1 MIMKLYLIFG
11 FFFSGLLL
19 QAQYDNTSLYF
30 GLNNLTEI
38 EKFKGFEKEHRGYY
52 DLEEV
57 RYKQMIVTKDSIA
70 VRTGFEIVISK
81 QEAISKGFTFKDDKM
96 YGVAPLNGVFYKE
109 DNDTIYALYYQYDS
123 YFKSDKNNFVIPAKK
138 GGYFIFMHE
147 SNELYSVEFIDIQD
161 GKLSIYSIDHT
172 LVMDKILK
180 LKEIEN
186 KKEYEIS
193 IYVVHPKTK
202 EMEKLLKNDCFNDKR
217 EYQFH
222 EKL

>member
-1 MIMKLYLIFG
+1 MDSFLKSFLH
-11 FFFSGLLL
+11 
-19 QAQYDNTSLYF
+19 AQYDNTSLYF
-30 GLNNLTEI
+30 GLNNLNEI
-38 EKFKGFEKEHRGYY
+38 EKFKGFEKEHRGFY
-52 DLEEV
+52 DLEKV

-70 VRTGFEIVISK
+70 VRSGFEIVISK
-81 QEAISKGFTFKDDKM
+81 EEAITKGFTFKDDKM

-109 DNDTIYALYYQYDS
+109 HNDTIFALYYQYDS

-138 GGYFIFMHE
+138 GGYFIFMKE
-147 SNELYSVEFIDIQD
+147 SNDYYAVEFVDIKD
-161 GKLSIYSIDHT
+161 GNLSIYSIDHT

-186 KKEYEIS
+186 KKVNEVPT
-193 IYVVHPKTK
+193 YVVHPKEK
-202 EMEKLLKNDCFNDKR
+202 EMEKLLKNECFNDKR